1 MMDVFLVW
9 HVSIEIPFERARF
22 WCEHGIDKV
31 FHRFS
36 AQSVR
41 GINYQNASE
50 AIRLEAGDYS
60 WQTLLGL
67 SREVKRS
74 RRCWLASPR
83 PHESVRLVSGAITH
97 RERRFHERDHCHYC
111 AADDLA
117 VLGRGRRMTG

>member
-9 HVSIEIPFERARF
+9 DVSIEIPFERARF
-22 WCEHGIDKV
+22 WCEHGIDNV

-50 AIRLEAGDYS
+50 AIRLKVGYYS

-74 RRCWLASPR
+74 RRCWLASP
-83 PHESVRLVSGAITH
+83 A
-97 RERRFHERDHCHYC
+97 
-111 AADDLA
+111 
-117 VLGRGRRMTG
+117 RGRSPRIRGYYS